1 MFIDDYMISDEESI
15 SILQNDQQVTIKKE
29 KNNANESISAYS
41 RSNLY
46 NNSYSQKDLTMSQY
60 YSIDESYNDSI
71 VESKE
76 DDTKVKQLSPI
87 KRKKESHQSV
97 ISIPPLLQEEGI
109 QESTPISEN
118 KSEACETEE
127 PVETNER
134 KTNHIVF
141 DDDKQYYK
149 ENDQVLRINTSQ
161 PIYIPY
167 ENTNSCQQEK
177 KKKKTRR
184 GKRGK
189 KKVMDIQTE
198 SEIVSNNAPLA
209 IQTESEI
216 VSNNTP
222 QTTQTESEITSNN
235 VPHTIQTE
243 SELSPNNT
251 PSTTQDTNQFTSLDQ
266 FKESIITKPSTPTI
280 PETERKRQI
289 TDELENLPYE
299 YDKYPSSLPF
309 IISIERNPHIV

>member
-1 MFIDDYMISDEESI
+1 MISDEESI
-15 SILQNDQQVTIKKE
+15 RILQNDDQITIKKE

-46 NNSYSQKDLTMSQY
+46 NNSYSQKDLTVSQY

-97 ISIPPLLQEEGI
+97 ISIPPLLQEEVI

-141 DDDKQYYK
+141 DDEKQYYK

-198 SEIVSNNAPLA
+198 SEIVPNNAPLA

-216 VSNNTP
+216 VSNSTP
-222 QTTQTESEITSNN
+222 QTIQTESEIASNN
-235 VPHTIQTE
+235 APQTTQTE

-266 FKESIITKPSTPTI
+266 FKESITMKPSTPTI
-280 PETERKRQI
+280 PEAERKRQI

>member
-1 MFIDDYMISDEESI
+1 MISDEESI
-15 SILQNDQQVTIKKE
+15 SILQNDDQITIKKE

-46 NNSYSQKDLTMSQY
+46 NNSYSQKDLTVSQY

-97 ISIPPLLQEEGI
+97 ISIPPLLQEEVI

-141 DDDKQYYK
+141 DDEKYYTIGARTPYLTGIKEAVKKITGMECEFRFVLNESGVRNQY
-149 ENDQVLRINTSQ
+149 I
-161 PIYIPY
+161 
-167 ENTNSCQQEK
+167 
-177 KKKKTRR
+177 
-184 GKRGK
+184 
-189 KKVMDIQTE
+189 TE
-198 SEIVSNNAPLA
+198 EQLQSVFQGVEI
-209 IQTESEI
+209 EE
-216 VSNNTP
+216 
-222 QTTQTESEITSNN
+222 E
-235 VPHTIQTE
+235 
-243 SELSPNNT
+243 
-251 PSTTQDTNQFTSLDQ
+251 
-266 FKESIITKPSTPTI
+266 
-280 PETERKRQI
+280 
-289 TDELENLPYE
+289 
-299 YDKYPSSLPF
+299 
-309 IISIERNPHIV
+309 